1 MVGTYRMSF
10 KARNSGC
17 GGTNTDNNAT
27 GGTCHAFVKVINSTS
42 YGTEL
47 FERVETTNAAGDA
60 FADMVLDYE
69 ITEAHVGHILQTGF
83 MNYAGDYAPTGM
95 HYDDVVV
102 AEYTPTPAPT
112 PEPTPAPA
120 ANYAE
125 DDFESYSIDGDET
138 LAGWKMYVN
147 VFGRGDDGAT
157 GAYEY
162 GYGPFDAPNASH
174 PNQSSVSA
182 IQNDSAE
189 LGADN
194 GTQYL
199 NVFSNYGDEAHATK
213 NLETNVFR
221 EYTVAEADVGTTFT
235 YSFIAKR
242 PAADTGCGSANADT
256 SAVANK
262 CEAFIKVLNP
272 GNGYAAEPGVYL
284 DTSGVSLTEWEAHS
298 LTVDITAGMVGWP
311 LQFGYSS
318 TGGNYA
324 PTSVLYD
331 NMVVSQADTPADPTA
346 SDLFVSEY
354 GEGPSG
360 TSSWGKYLEI
370 ANFTGADV
378 SLDGYLL
385 AGITNGGDGYEKFVS
400 FTAGT
405 TLANGEVWV
414 IGRAE
419 SGDGSPESL
428 YGQIDQVDTDISHN
442 GDDAWHLVAGT
453 SDSYTLVDAAIG
465 DAGDDPGSY
474 FSACGDGETRDSSWI
489 RKATVSAGA
498 DSWATSA
505 GTDADTCQ
513 WTIVSQSAD
522 ALDYS
527 TVGNHTFTGSAE

>member
-1 MVGTYRMSF
+1 
-10 KARNSGC
+10 
-17 GGTNTDNNAT
+17 
-27 GGTCHAFVKVINSTS
+27 
-42 YGTEL
+42 
-47 FERVETTNAAGDA
+47 
-60 FADMVLDYE
+60 
-69 ITEAHVGHILQTGF
+69 
-83 MNYAGDYAPTGM
+83 
-95 HYDDVVV
+95 
-102 AEYTPTPAPT
+102 
-112 PEPTPAPA
+112 
-120 ANYAE
+120 
-125 DDFESYSIDGDET
+125 
-138 LAGWKMYVN
+138 MYVN

-331 NMVVSQADTPADPTA
+331 NMVVAQAATPEPEPEPVAT
-346 SDLFVSEY
+346 DLFVSEY

-360 TSSWGKYLEI
+360 TASWGKYLEI

-385 AGITNGGDGYEKFVS
+385 AGITNGGDAYEKFVS

-405 TLANGEVWV
+405 TLADGEVWV

-419 SGDGSPESL
+419 NGDGSPESL
-428 YGQIDQVDTDISHN
+428 YGQIDQVNGDITHN

-527 TVGNHTFTGSAE
+527 TVGNHTFAPSAE